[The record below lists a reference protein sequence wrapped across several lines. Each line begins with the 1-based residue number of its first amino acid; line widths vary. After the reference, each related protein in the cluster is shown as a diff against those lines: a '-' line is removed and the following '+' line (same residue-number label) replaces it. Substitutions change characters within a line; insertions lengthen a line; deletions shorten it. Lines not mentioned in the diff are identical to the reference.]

1 MKQGLFI
8 ALVLIVALVVSVAIW
23 QYVFGAPGNFKDG
36 AVRKDPTNLMGRVYT
51 GGPLVPLLLTLSIMV
66 ITFIIERLLSLNK
79 AKGTGP
85 LTTFLRRI
93 HENLNQGKIKEALEA
108 CDKQRGS
115 CANIIRAG
123 LDRYQ
128 TVNSGTASPEKVVS
142 ETQRAIEEA
151 TMLEV
156 PLLEQNLV
164 ALSTI
169 ASIATMVGLLGTVIG
184 MIRAFQALAHAG
196 APDAIQLAIGI
207 SEALV
212 NTAGGL
218 FAAIAGIVAY
228 NYFVTRVDDF
238 TYMID
243 EAAYSIVQ
251 ILTSKHER

>member
-8 ALVLIVALVVSVAIW
+8 IVVLIVALAVSMVLYW
-23 QYVFGAPGNFKDG
+23 YVFGAPSNFKDG
-36 AVRKDPTNLMGRVYT
+36 ALRKDPVNLIGRVFT
-51 GGPLVPLLLTLSIMV
+51 GGVLVPLLLCLSIMV
-66 ITFIIERLLSLNK
+66 VTFIFERLFFLSKAQGRGSLN
-79 AKGTGP
+79 A
-85 LTTFLRRI
+85 FLRKV
-93 HENLNQGKIKEALEA
+93 HENLNAGKVAEALET
-108 CDKQRGS
+108 CNQQRGA

-128 TVNSGTASPEKVVS
+128 SIFSSAAPERVVS
-142 ETQRAIEEA
+142 ETQRAIDEA
-151 TMLEV
+151 TMLEL

-218 FAAIAGIVAY
+218 FVAIAGIVAY
-228 NYFVTRVDDF
+228 NYFVTRIDNF
-238 TYMID
+238 TYTID
-243 EAAYSIVQ
+243 EATSSLVH
-251 ILTSKHER
+251 ILTDKQER